1 MCVCVC
7 VRVCLCVSVYV
18 CVRVCLCM
26 CVCVSVCLCLY
37 LHVHVCVV
45 FPRKPPGPT
54 WIQRPLCMCVCVC
67 KSVCVM
73 FLRQPPGLRGPCVCV
88 CVSEEDSLS
97 PWTQRPLRGQPA
109 EEKPEAL
116 EQKLSSC
123 TALVLVNDF
132 NLVHMFLL
140 HAGDAASIPGGG
152 TKISHASGMAKTK
165 QKSGRLSKQSKSF
178 FPLRDLYKTSTSYLR
193 VN

>member
-1 MCVCVC
+1 MEH
-7 VRVCLCVSVYV
+7 LQK
-18 CVRVCLCM
+18 
-26 CVCVSVCLCLY
+26 
-37 LHVHVCVV
+37 HA
-45 FPRKPPGPT
+45 
-54 WIQRPLCMCVCVC
+54 
-67 KSVCVM
+67 
-73 FLRQPPGLRGPCVCV
+73 
-88 CVSEEDSLS
+88 LS
-97 PWTQRPLRGQPA
+97 IFNSGVAT

-193 VN
+193 VNQEHQGITEKKDKPCSFRVYVVTHYLQSKSKVALEIPWQSSDYNSGFHCWGCRHFELRSHKLCGMAEEKSNTKTPI